1 MRGVFR
7 FRGRNKQD
15 QDEGGVILSGQQHEL
30 LSAESGL
37 LDRLTAVLKAFP
49 ATEEDNDALAQAS
62 QQLGDLFL
70 LVIVGEFNAGKSAF
84 INALIGAE
92 VMPEGVTPTTSVI
105 NLLRFGETPS
115 EAMLP
120 DGVIQRTYPAD
131 FLEEITIVDTPGT
144 NAIIRE
150 HEALTQRFVPRSDL
164 VLFVTSADRPFT
176 ESEREFM
183 AQIRQWGKKV
193 VVILNKVDLLRD
205 DASREQVVTFVRE
218 GIERLLGFTPE
229 IFPVSALL
237 AQQAKSVAD
246 RNPEERDRLWTQS
259 RFEALERYVIETLD
273 EEGRIRLKLLNPL
286 GIAEHLT
293 DRYLKATTDR
303 LVVLGDDLVTIDN
316 IERQLALYQEDMRR
330 QFAYHL
336 TRIENIIHRMN
347 ARGDEFF
354 EDTIRI
360 GRIFDLLKPERIR
373 EEFERKVVGD
383 TERAIDTSI
392 DELIDWMVEQD
403 LRVWEAVNEY
413 IDRRRLNKYADELIG
428 EVGGQ
433 FRYDRRSMLESVSKR
448 AQEEVDRYDA
458 DAHAHELSLSVRN
471 AVAAVAVAE
480 AGAVGLGALVVA
492 AASTVAVDVTGILAA
507 SVLAG
512 IGLFVLPAKRRQARA
527 DFHVRSAELEE
538 RLISVMRDQFEHEL
552 NRSVSRIQDA
562 ISPYTRF
569 VRSSQ
574 EKLEQMEL
582 DLRSIREDLRTL
594 RHRIGPNPDLPSG
607 PTTPGPLAVGTPNG
621 DRADGGAP
629 SIDLVARRVAGAGTT
644 ADPERLDV
652 GDGPAD
658 EVERPA
664 WPPSRGAGND
674 RE

>member
-7 FRGRNKQD
+7 FRQKDGQAE
-15 QDEGGVILSGQQHEL
+15 EGAILSRSQHDLLAQETAIL
-30 LSAESGL
+30 ERLSAV
-37 LDRLTAVLKAFP
+37 LDAFP
-49 ATEEDNDALAQAS
+49 ATEDDRTDLERAS
-62 QQLGDLFL
+62 RHLNDLFL

-105 NLLRFGETPS
+105 NLLRHGEVQS
-115 EAMLP
+115 ETMLP
-120 DGVIQRTYPAD
+120 EGIIQRTFPAP

-150 HEALTQRFVPRSDL
+150 HETLTQRFVPRSDI

-183 AQIRQWGKKV
+183 ADIREWGKKI
-193 VVILNKVDLLRD
+193 VVILNKIDLLRD
-205 DASREQVVTFVRE
+205 EAGRQEVVAFVQE
-218 GIERLLGFTPE
+218 NIDRLLGFRPE
-229 IFPVSALL
+229 VFPVSSLL
-237 AQQAKSVAD
+237 AQQAKD
-246 RNPEERDRLWTQS
+246 TGERNPQERDRLWEAS
-259 RFEALERYVIETLD
+259 SFEALETYIVETLD

-293 DRYLKATTDR
+293 SRYLKAANDR
-303 LVVLGDDLVTIDN
+303 LAVLADDLTTIEN
-316 IERQLALYQEDMRR
+316 IERQLELYADDMRR

-354 EDTIRI
+354 EDTIRL
-360 GRIFDLLKPERIR
+360 GRIFDLMRPERIR

-433 FRYDRRSMLESVSKR
+433 FRYDRRAMLESVSRR

-458 DAHAHELSLSVRN
+458 DAHAKELSLSVRN
-471 AVAAVAVAE
+471 AVAGVAVAE

-492 AASTVAVDVTGILAA
+492 AASTAAVDVTGILAA
-507 SVLAG
+507 SIIAG
-512 IGLFVLPAKRRQARA
+512 VGLFILPNKRRTARK
-527 DFHVRSAELEE
+527 DFHERSAELET
-538 RLISVMRDQFEHEL
+538 RLVAVMRDQFDHEL
-552 NRSVSRIQDA
+552 ERSIARIKDA
-562 ISPYTRF
+562 IAPYTRF

-574 EKLEQMEL
+574 EKLTAQQSELQTIDSEL
-582 DLRSIREDLRTL
+582 DAL
-594 RHRIGPNPDLPSG
+594 RHRIGPEPDIARQPA
-607 PTTPGPLAVGTPNG
+607 TTL
-621 DRADGGAP
+621 
-629 SIDLVARRVAGAGTT
+629 
-644 ADPERLDV
+644 
-652 GDGPAD
+652 
-658 EVERPA
+658 
-664 WPPSRGAGND
+664 
-674 RE
+674 

>member
-7 FRGRNKQD
+7 FRGRDDGKRSED
-15 QDEGGVILSGQQHEL
+15 GVILSRQQHDL
-30 LSAESGL
+30 LATESAILE
-37 LDRLTAVLKAFP
+37 RLATAMAAFP
-49 ATEEDNDALAQAS
+49 ATDDDRDELQQAIRN
-62 QQLGDLFL
+62 LGELFM

-84 INALIGAE
+84 INALIGAP
-92 VMPEGVTPTTSVI
+92 VMPEGVTPTTAVI
-105 NLLRFGETPS
+105 NLLRHGEIES
-115 EAMLP
+115 ETMLP
-120 DGVIQRTYPAD
+120 EGVIQRTYPAD

-183 AQIRQWGKKV
+183 AQIQEWGKKIII
-193 VVILNKVDLLRD
+193 ILNKVDMLRD
-205 DASREQVVTFVRE
+205 EEARTQVIEFVRE
-218 GIERLLGFTPE
+218 NIERLLGFDPE

-237 AQQAKSVAD
+237 AQQAKQMGD
-246 RNPEERDRLWTQS
+246 RNPQERDRLWEAS
-259 RFEALERYVIETLD
+259 NFEPLETYVVETLD

-293 DRYLKATTDR
+293 GRYTKAAQDR
-303 LVVLGDDLVTIDN
+303 LTVLADDLTTIEN
-316 IERQLALYQEDMRR
+316 IERQLTLYQDDMRR

-360 GRIFDLLKPERIR
+360 GRIFDLIKPEKVR
-373 EEFERKVVGD
+373 EEFDRKVVGD

-458 DAHAHELSLSVRN
+458 DAHAKELSLSVRN
-471 AVAAVAVAE
+471 AVAGVAVAE

-492 AASTVAVDVTGILAA
+492 AASTMAVDVTGILAA
-507 SVLAG
+507 SLIAG
-512 IGLFVLPAKRRQARA
+512 LGLFILPNKRRTARR
-527 DFHVRSAELEE
+527 DFHERSRELEQS
-538 RLISVMRDQFEHEL
+538 LVAVMRDQFEHEL
-552 NRSVSRIQDA
+552 ERSVARINDA
-562 ISPYTRF
+562 IAPYTRF
-569 VRSSQ
+569 VRASR
-574 EKLEQMEL
+574 EKLIALEA
-582 DLRSIREDLRTL
+582 DLTGIDDDLRTL
-594 RHRIGPNPDLPSG
+594 RHQIGKDPALP
-607 PTTPGPLAVGTPNG
+607 AKA
-621 DRADGGAP
+621 RA
-629 SIDLVARRVAGAGTT
+629 S
-644 ADPERLDV
+644 
-652 GDGPAD
+652 
-658 EVERPA
+658 
-664 WPPSRGAGND
+664 
-674 RE
+674 

>member
-7 FRGRNKQD
+7 FRGRNRQD
-15 QDEGGVILSGQQHEL
+15 RDDARIILSGQQHEL
-30 LSAESGL
+30 LATETAL
-37 LDRLTAVLKAFP
+37 LERLATALDAFP
-49 ATEEDNDALAQAS
+49 ATDEDQEALEQAGE
-62 QQLGDLFL
+62 QLGELFM

-84 INALIGAE
+84 INALIGAD

-105 NLLRFGETPS
+105 NLLRFGETETES
-115 EAMLP
+115 MLP
-120 DGVIQRTYPAD
+120 DGVIQRTFPTD

-183 AQIRQWGKKV
+183 AHIREWGKKIIIIV
-193 VVILNKVDLLRD
+193 NKVDVLRD
-205 DASREQVVTFVRE
+205 QTARDQVVTFVRE
-218 GIERLLGFTPE
+218 NIERLLGFKPE
-229 IFPVSALL
+229 IFAVSALL
-237 AQQAKSVAD
+237 AQQAKAMAE
-246 RNPEERDRLWTQS
+246 RNPPERDRLWAASQ
-259 RFEALERYVIETLD
+259 FEALEHYVIETLD

-303 LVVLGDDLVTIDN
+303 LLVLDDDLTTIDN
-316 IERQLALYQEDMRR
+316 IERQLTLYQEDMRR

-347 ARGDEFF
+347 ARGDEYF
-354 EDTIRI
+354 EETIRI

-373 EEFERKVVGD
+373 GEFERKVVGD
-383 TERAIDTSI
+383 SERAIDTSI

-403 LRVWEAVNEY
+403 LRVWEAINEY

-471 AVAAVAVAE
+471 AVAATAVAE

-507 SVLAG
+507 SLIAG
-512 IGLFVLPAKRRQARA
+512 LGLFVLPAKRRQARTE
-527 DFHVRSAELEE
+527 FHRKSVELEE
-538 RLISVMRDQFEHEL
+538 RLVAVMGDQFDHEL

-574 EKLEQMEL
+574 EKLDGLKVDLTGIRDE
-582 DLRSIREDLRTL
+582 LRSL
-594 RHRIGPNPDLPSG
+594 RHRIGDDPELPAS
-607 PTTPGPLAVGTPNG
+607 PPAETPRPESTPAM
-621 DRADGGAP
+621 DTVIIDEPAAAP
-629 SIDLVARRVAGAGTT
+629 ASSNARRNPARDSTP
-644 ADPERLDV
+644 DWP
-652 GDGPAD
+652 DG
-658 EVERPA
+658 
-664 WPPSRGAGND
+664 
-674 RE
+674 